1 MTEGAAER
9 QPTVT
14 GFAISC
20 AIAALRKRDIAVRPL
35 LRRAGLS
42 EQNFDD
48 PQARVPASGQ
58 GDFLEYAAEAM
69 HDTAFGLH
77 LSEQTDPRGAG
88 LLFYAASAAR
98 NLGETLGLFI
108 RYARLVNESLGLE
121 LAPHPDGVAIEFDF
135 VGVSRQRVK
144 QNTEFW
150 IGTMIKAARQITG
163 RHTRPIRVACP
174 HVRSAD
180 LREFERV
187 YGCPVEFGAGTGQL
201 VFSAETLAVPL
212 LTHDPRLLETLRPFC
227 DEAARARNTEV
238 GSLRAAVENEIQRLL
253 PLGQVSA
260 PTVAKA
266 LALSV
271 RSLSRRLSEEG
282 ATFAEVVD
290 QMRHSLALQY
300 LKEPGFTSAQI
311 AWLLGYTGPTSFNH
325 AFKRWTGRSPS
336 AARSPRPVASAGR
349 AGGEAPAKPTPRRQR
364 R

>member
-1 MTEGAAER
+1 VTEGASQR

-20 AIAALRKRDIAVRPL
+20 AIAALRKRNVAVRPL
-35 LRRAGLS
+35 LLRAGLT
-42 EQNFDD
+42 ERNFDD
-48 PQARVPASGQ
+48 PLARVPASNQ

-77 LSEQTDPRGAG
+77 LAEQTDPRGAG
-88 LLFYAASAAR
+88 LLFYAASAAH

-108 RYARLVNESLGLE
+108 RYAHLVNESLRLT
-121 LAPHPDGVAIEFDF
+121 LAPHPEGVAIEFDF

-150 IGTMIKAARQITG
+150 IATMIKASRQITG

-174 HVRSAD
+174 HVRNSD

-187 YGCPVEFGAGTGQL
+187 YGCPVEFGAPTGQM
-201 VFSAETLAVPL
+201 VFSNKTLALPL

-227 DEAARARNTEV
+227 EEAARARNTEV
-238 GSLRAAVENEIQRLL
+238 GSLRAAVENEVQRLL
-253 PLGQVSA
+253 PHGRVSA
-260 PTVAKA
+260 PTIAKA
-266 LALSV
+266 LALSE

-282 ATFAEVVD
+282 TTFAEVVD

-300 LKEPGFTSAQI
+300 IKEPGFTSAQI

-325 AFKRWTGRSPS
+325 AFRRWTGRSPS
-336 AARSPRPVASAGR
+336 AARSERPVASATR
-349 AGGEAPAKPTPRRQR
+349 APA
-364 R
+364 